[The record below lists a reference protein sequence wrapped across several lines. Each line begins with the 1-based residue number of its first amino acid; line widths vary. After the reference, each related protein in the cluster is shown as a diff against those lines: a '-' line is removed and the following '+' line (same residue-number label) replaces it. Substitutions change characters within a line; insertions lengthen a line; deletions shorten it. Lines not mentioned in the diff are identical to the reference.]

1 MSQPQL
7 KSDSSTSHIRDHVDM
22 IHRLAAGV
30 DGLLVV
36 SAFNASLPKDKG
48 IITHHRVGEVDGMVA
63 AIEAH
68 LETPH
73 MNVYTGLQVM
83 RRNLERGQ
91 RGGEQ
96 DVLAVLG
103 LVADMDADTGHN
115 AGDYP
120 AEPNYVIETSPG
132 NFQPMWLFERPVA
145 PSIAKEIARN
155 LKVVTGS
162 DHGTADVSHVWRVP
176 GTLNWPNRKKLER
189 GRPETPS
196 TVIVAAP
203 WDGTLTDP
211 TALALAVA
219 GRASGAARTTAVEL
233 GELPDVDG
241 VEVSQEAAALLGA
254 DDVGDRSSHA
264 ARVVEQ
270 LAFDGHTAE
279 VAAALFLSATG
290 DWLGR
295 YPAEQAARTDFA
307 RLWGKFGQEQ
317 TPVATS
323 AIAALTAPKP
333 KREPPVP
340 ANDNRKPEKK
350 RFPGVQSSGDFVRDF
365 VPPDYH
371 IDGIAQAAFFYSL
384 TGMTGAGKT
393 AVLLLIAYCTALGK
407 RLGDRDV
414 RKGKVIYSAGENPVD
429 VQMRWI
435 AMAAE
440 LGFDP
445 ENIDVHF
452 IAGTY
457 NIPES
462 IGEIKKAAAAMGG
475 VDLIIIDTIAAFF
488 QGDDENS
495 NVQNGKHARD
505 MRALTELPGAPCVFT
520 AAHPVKNAGADNLLP
535 RGGGAFLNEVDGNL
549 TLAKAPGGARMHWQ
563 GKHRGPEFEPIV
575 FELQTVTAPGL
586 QDSRGRDIP
595 TVMARSLTFSDAR
608 ANAATARRDEDF
620 VLLEIRRD
628 GKQSLKSMAESLG
641 WSKDGEPDKRRVS
654 YAADKL
660 KRDKLVT
667 YGRNG
672 WKLSKPGEEAAT
684 EAAADRHSAEAIETF
699 VAKAKR
705 RYGDDE

>member
-1 MSQPQL
+1 M
-7 KSDSSTSHIRDHVDM
+7 
-22 IHRLAAGV
+22 
-30 DGLLVV
+30 
-36 SAFNASLPKDKG
+36 
-48 IITHHRVGEVDGMVA
+48 
-63 AIEAH
+63 
-68 LETPH
+68 
-73 MNVYTGLQVM
+73 
-83 RRNLERGQ
+83 
-91 RGGEQ
+91 
-96 DVLAVLG
+96 
-103 LVADMDADTGHN
+103 
-115 AGDYP
+115 
-120 AEPNYVIETSPG
+120 
-132 NFQPMWLFERPVA
+132 
-145 PSIAKEIARN
+145 
-155 LKVVTGS
+155 
-162 DHGTADVSHVWRVP
+162 
-176 GTLNWPNRKKLER
+176 
-189 GRPETPS
+189 
-196 TVIVAAP
+196 
-203 WDGTLTDP
+203 
-211 TALALAVA
+211 
-219 GRASGAARTTAVEL
+219 
-233 GELPDVDG
+233 
-241 VEVSQEAAALLGA
+241 
-254 DDVGDRSSHA
+254 
-264 ARVVEQ
+264 
-270 LAFDGHTAE
+270 
-279 VAAALFLSATG
+279 
-290 DWLGR
+290 
-295 YPAEQAARTDFA
+295 
-307 RLWGKFGQEQ
+307 
-317 TPVATS
+317 
-323 AIAALTAPKP
+323 
-333 KREPPVP
+333 
-340 ANDNRKPEKK
+340 
-350 RFPGVQSSGDFVRDF
+350 
-365 VPPDYH
+365 
-371 IDGIAQAAFFYSL
+371 AQAAFFYSL

-475 VDLIIIDTIAAFF
+475 VDLIIIDTSAAFF

-563 GKHRGPEFEPIV
+563 GKHRGVEFDPIQ
-575 FELQTVTAPGL
+575 FELATVSAPQL
-586 QDSRGRDIP
+586 VDSKGRQIP
-595 TVMARSLTFSDAR
+595 TVMARSLTSSDAR

-641 WSKDGEPDKRRVS
+641 WMKDGEPDKRRVS
-654 YAADKL
+654 YASDKL

-667 YGRNG
+667 YARNG

-684 EAAADRHSAEAIETF
+684 EAAADRHSAEAIEAF

-705 RYGDDE
+705 RYGDD

>member
-1 MSQPQL
+1 MPMTAPAT
-7 KSDSSTSHIRDHVDM
+7 KGAAPAEFDSDAIRSHVELL
-22 IHRLAAGV
+22 HRLADGVAGV
-30 DGLLVV
+30 LVV
-36 SAFNASLPKDKG
+36 SVFLASSTGSKDVPG
-48 IITHHRVGEVDGMVA
+48 AVTHHVPGDVDGMVA

-68 LETPH
+68 RDTPGA
-73 MNVYTGLQVM
+73 NVYCGLQVM
-83 RRNLERGQ
+83 RRDLAHGKRGT
-91 RGGEQ
+91 ES
-96 DVLAVLG
+96 DIVAVLG
-103 LVADMDADTGHN
+103 LVADMDSDTGKD
-115 AGDYP
+115 GGTYP
-120 AEPNYVIETSPG
+120 MPPNMVLETSPG
-132 NFQPMWLFERPVA
+132 NRQPFWLFDRPLVPSVA
-145 PSIAKEIARN
+145 KAVAKS
-155 LKVVTGS
+155 LKAATGS
-162 DHGTADVSHVWRVP
+162 DHGTADITHVWRVP
-176 GTLNWPNRKKLER
+176 GTMNWPNKAKLER
-189 GRPETPS
+189 GRSPDPA
-196 TVIVAAP
+196 TVVVAQP
-203 WDGTLTDP
+203 WDGTFTDS
-211 TALALAVA
+211 TAFAVSVSKFA
-219 GRASGAARTTAVEL
+219 GKVDAPPVVL
-233 GELPDVDG
+233 GDLPDVDG
-241 VEVSQEAAALLGA
+241 VEVSVEAVLLLAAN
-254 DDVGDRSSHA
+254 DERDRSAHA
-264 ARVVEQ
+264 ARVVER
-270 LAFDGHTAE
+270 LAFDGLSAE

-295 YPAEQAARTDFA
+295 YPTEQAALTDFA
-307 RLWGKFGQEQ
+307 RLWGKFGQDP

-462 IGEIKKAAAAMGG
+462 IGEIKKAATAMGG
-475 VDLIIIDTIAAFF
+475 VDLVIIDTSAAFF

-563 GKHRGPEFEPIV
+563 GKHRGPDFDPIQ
-575 FELQTVTAPGL
+575 FELATVSAPEL
-586 QDSRGRDIP
+586 VDSKGRQIP
-595 TVMARSLTFSDAR
+595 TVMAKSLTPADAR
-608 ANAATARRDEDF
+608 ATAAAARRDEDF
-620 VLLEIRRD
+620 VLLES
-628 GKQSLKSMAESLG
+628 GVMASSRSGPWPSVLAG
-641 WSKDGEPDKRRVS
+641 
-654 YAADKL
+654 
-660 KRDKLVT
+660 
-667 YGRNG
+667 
-672 WKLSKPGEEAAT
+672 
-684 EAAADRHSAEAIETF
+684 
-699 VAKAKR
+699 
-705 RYGDDE
+705 